1 MEFLSLRK
9 VVESNLTVLYG
20 SVTYIDID
28 KVRTIND
35 GYEVE
40 GVFRLSSS
48 IDEYT
53 FSMTMDANGDLQT
66 YQKKAKNRD
75 KISY

>member
-1 MEFLSLRK
+1 MEFSSLRN
-9 VVESNLTVLYG
+9 VVESNLTALYG
-20 SVTYIDID
+20 SITYMDID

-40 GVFRLSSS
+40 GAFRLSSS

-53 FSMTMDANGDLQT
+53 F
-66 YQKKAKNRD
+66 
-75 KISY
+75 

>member
-1 MEFLSLRK
+1 MKDGVF
-9 VVESNLTVLYG
+9 VVKKCRRIKFNC
-20 SVTYIDID
+20 SVWINNIYDID

-40 GVFRLSSS
+40 GAFRLSSS

-53 FSMTMDANGDLQT
+53 FSMTLDANGDIQT
-66 YQKKAKNRD
+66 YREKGK
-75 KISY
+75 